1 MPIHTLDDTNRP
13 KAGNSN
19 IGRWF
24 TEWTPKFKPA
34 PPETKPTQT
43 DKATTRKPA
52 KNKRKI
58 SAKRPAKIAKS
69 EDYDHDDGDDY
80 YQHHVGGYQK
90 MDNVVQEEHGKGGKI
105 VKCRG
110 MIHDYPIMDDR
121 IEVKEELQK
130 GIEFYKQELE
140 ALLREKTLRR
150 RQIAELQC
158 DHENPDD
165 EAKAKSRLQ
174 NALRVTGNEFNA
186 YLGTDNLCD
195 VAGKMYQPAFVD
207 TVYKREFDSETREF
221 YCKIESSK
229 SLQDYYAGYLA
240 LRRCA
245 YEMDPATESVWPN
258 KEKRVEL
265 TIGLSMP

>member
-80 YQHHVGGYQK
+80 YVPSEYDQDSDSDASSIMSVVTRKWITSYK
-90 MDNVVQEEHGKGGKI
+90 KSTARVARSSNV
-105 VKCRG
+105 
-110 MIHDYPIMDDR
+110 
-121 IEVKEELQK
+121 
-130 GIEFYKQELE
+130 E
-140 ALLREKTLRR
+140 A
-150 RQIAELQC
+150 
-158 DHENPDD
+158 
-165 EAKAKSRLQ
+165 
-174 NALRVTGNEFNA
+174 
-186 YLGTDNLCD
+186 
-195 VAGKMYQPAFVD
+195 
-207 TVYKREFDSETREF
+207 
-221 YCKIESSK
+221 
-229 SLQDYYAGYLA
+229 
-240 LRRCA
+240 
-245 YEMDPATESVWPN
+245 
-258 KEKRVEL
+258 
-265 TIGLSMP
+265 